1 MTAHFLGA
9 YFSKADVM
17 GVNSD
22 FKYLMYNITL
32 NSEVSL

>member
-17 GVNSD
+17 GRHSD
-22 FKYLMYNITL
+22 FKYLMYDITL
-32 NSEVSL
+32 SNEVPL